1 MGQEQ
6 GTPWIQ
12 STGHTSTQ
20 REEDGQKIP
29 KREHRNLIQLMVPYR
44 KTMNQVAMPKQIVY

>member
-20 REEDGQKIP
+20 KEEDGQKIP
-29 KREHRNLIQLMVPYR
+29 KLEHRNSTQLTGHYQ

>member
-12 STGHTSTQ
+12 STGHISTQ
-20 REEDGQKIP
+20 KGEDGQKTP
-29 KREHRNLIQLMVPYR
+29 KLEHRNSTRLMGHYQ
-44 KTMNQVAMPKQIVY
+44 KTMNPVVMPKQIVY

>member
-20 REEDGQKIP
+20 KEEDGQKIP
-29 KREHRNLIQLMVPYR
+29 KREHRNLTQLMVHYR

>member
-1 MGQEQ
+1 MGQGQ

-12 STGHTSTQ
+12 STGHISTQ
-20 REEDGQKIP
+20 KEEDGQKIP
-29 KREHRNLIQLMVPYR
+29 KLEHRNSTRLMDHYQ